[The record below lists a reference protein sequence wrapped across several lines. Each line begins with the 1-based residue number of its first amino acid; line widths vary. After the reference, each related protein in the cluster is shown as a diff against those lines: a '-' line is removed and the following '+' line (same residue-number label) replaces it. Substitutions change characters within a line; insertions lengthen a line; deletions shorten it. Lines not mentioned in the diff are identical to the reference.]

1 MTAIRARL
9 TRVIPPRAADLVD
22 VQDRIQDAS
31 ARSNDEVDKD
41 QNKSEILEAATLE
54 KGYVNRVQH
63 GRGYKVQG
71 WRIVYRDSLTAIK
84 EQESTSDS
92 TSLDLITLGDCVVDI
107 EVW

>member
-9 TRVIPPRAADLVD
+9 TRVVPPRAADLIEM
-22 VQDRIQDAS
+22 QDRIQDSS

-54 KGYVNRVQH
+54 KGFVNRVQH
-63 GRGYKVQG
+63 GRGYTVQG
-71 WRIVYRDSLTAIK
+71 WRIVQCDSPTVIY